1 MVADLVK
8 AVVKDEIEDLR
19 SKIKSKKITLEDA
32 QEEAWISYGY
42 PEGST
47 KSGPKSSNHK
57 STTWGEL
64 FGGGS
69 TGTITVTYEPIFESL
84 GDTLDDTPY
93 YEVYIKIETTGKY
106 PHTYSGSTP
115 NKELEAIEALEESD
129 SIMRWFNQY
138 CGDHRFG

>member
-47 KSGPKSSNHK
+47 KYGPKSSNHE

-64 FGGGS
+64 FGGES

-93 YEVYIKIETTGKY
+93 YEVYIKIETTGRY

>member
-8 AVVKDEIEDLR
+8 AVVKDEIEILR
-19 SKIKSKKITLEDA
+19 DKVKSKEITLEDA
-32 QEEAWISYGY
+32 QEEAWTAYGY

-47 KSGPKSSNHK
+47 KSGPKSSSHT

-64 FGGGS
+64 FGGES

-84 GDTLDDTPY
+84 GDELDDTPY
-93 YEVYIKIETTGKY
+93 YEESIKIDTTGKY